1 LNFEKGGIGSPMN
14 SNGNRKRTLRERF
27 TEFMY
32 GRNGIDAFYYFLL
45 WTIIILTLL
54 NLYFRNTVLSCIEI
68 LIFVYAAFRV
78 LSRNVYRR
86 QKENQIYLS
95 ALTKIRRFFA
105 KIKRKVT
112 ASIALLK
119 NKWRDRKTHVYKK
132 CPKCK
137 NTLRLPKVK
146 GKHTAACP
154 CCDNRFDVR
163 II

>member
-1 LNFEKGGIGSPMN
+1 MN
-14 SNGNRKRTLRERF
+14 SNGNGKRTLRERF

-54 NLYFRNTVLSCIEI
+54 NLYFKNTVLSCIEI
-68 LIFVYAAFRV
+68 LIFAYAAFRV
-78 LSRNVYRR
+78 LSRDVYRR

-95 ALTKIRRFFA
+95 ALAKIRRFFT

-137 NTLRLPKVK
+137 NTLRLPKIK

>member
-1 LNFEKGGIGSPMN
+1 MY
-14 SNGNRKRTLRERF
+14 SNGNGRRPLRERF
-27 TEFMY
+27 AEFMY
-32 GRNGIDAFYYFLL
+32 GRNGIDAFYHFLL

-54 NLYFRNTVLSCIEI
+54 NLFVKSSVISCIESLI
-68 LIFVYAAFRV
+68 LIYAIFRV
-78 LSRNVYRR
+78 FSRNVYRR

-95 ALTKIRRFFA
+95 AVAKIRRFFA
-105 KIKRKVT
+105 KIKRKITSVLSL
-112 ASIALLK
+112 AKS
-119 NKWRDRKTHVYKK
+119 KWRDRKTHVYKK

>member
-1 LNFEKGGIGSPMN
+1 MN
-14 SNGNRKRTLRERF
+14 SNGNGKRPLRERF
-27 TEFMY
+27 SEFMY
-32 GRNGIDAFYYFLL
+32 GRNGIDAFYHFLF

-54 NLYFRNTVLSCIEI
+54 NLYFRNEVITCIEI
-68 LIFVYAAFRV
+68 LIFIYAIFRV

-86 QKENQIYLS
+86 QKENQIFLS
-95 ALTKIRRFFA
+95 VVSKIRRFFA
-105 KIKRKVT
+105 KIKRKIT
-112 ASIALLK
+112 SSLSLIK
-119 NKWRDRKTHVYKK
+119 SKWRDRKTHAYKK